1 MATGHRPRGELSS
14 LSDQDCEMIQVRRG
28 HLLMQLTQA
37 PDSFNSLA
45 KTLSAKSAN
54 HNLKV
59 IRMLFKAAQRDEL
72 LIQNPAEFVNTLR
85 QRSTSD
91 KRPFTLAEI
100 QAVLSVAD
108 PEWQSLIRFGFYTG
122 QRLGDL
128 AVLRWSNIDLA
139 KDEIRFVTAKTGRR
153 MIIPLSEGL
162 RAHIASFLQR
172 QS

>member
-1 MATGHRPRGELSS
+1 
-14 LSDQDCEMIQVRRG
+14 
-28 HLLMQLTQA
+28 
-37 PDSFNSLA
+37 
-45 KTLSAKSAN
+45 
-54 HNLKV
+54 LKV

-153 MIIPLSEGL
+153 MIIPLSDGL